1 MSNNI
6 TAARYESFVQSQGVL
21 RFSSF
26 ACGHSPSSNA
36 RSHNFIFVLLFILLF
51 IDVKQLVLPF
61 LTSLI
66 AMLPGVATSFFGKS
80 NLVMVETESY
90 SGVTVV
96 TVSNCRPLDFVS
108 KNLHSVASLSL
119 QKETVDSVKDT
130 LESSVGG
137 PVAIKDTV
145 ADAAMAIDVGVEE
158 RGNETTFGW
167 ESREVLGHLEV
178 HQESTVLVWSLR
190 RLSNHVSLLS
200 QIGIMVQKNSHPP

>member
-21 RFSSF
+21 RSSSF

-36 RSHNFIFVLLFILLF
+36 RSHNFIFVLLFI
-51 IDVKQLVLPF
+51 DVEQLILPF
-61 LTSLI
+61 LTSLL

-167 ESREVLGHLEV
+167 EGREVLGHLEV

-200 QIGIMVQKNSHPP
+200 QIGIMVQKNLHPP